1 MKNKT
6 RIAHFIYE
14 KMHGPSQMQVS
25 PEEEAKKGP
34 GYLEILAWLV
44 EYEEKQE
51 RDREEMNRN
60 LY

>member
-6 RIAHFIYE
+6 RIARFIYE
-14 KMHGPSQMQVS
+14 KMHGPYQMQAS

-44 EYEEKQE
+44 EYEENQ
-51 RDREEMNRN
+51 DREIEEMRRRF
-60 LY
+60 